1 MIGDPFRDTEQYK
14 LYGILL
20 ARIDDRLVHGQVV
33 VGWSRAVGARHIVV
47 CNDRTAGDEFSKTI
61 IETASAPADIYVRA
75 LTVEEAVKETS
86 CGAFRKTGAIF
97 LFENPADLLRI
108 MDAGVKLDKVN
119 LGGLHQRP
127 GKTEAVKAIW
137 LDEKDCAD
145 LQAIVDRGA
154 RVTVQ
159 MVPTEAEI
167 GVETIL
173 KRMAVRADG

>member
-33 VGWSRAVGARHIVV
+33 VGWSRAVDARYIVV

-61 IETASAPADIYVRA
+61 IETASAPADMSVKV
-75 LTVEEAVKETS
+75 LTVEEAVKEALP
-86 CGAFRKTGAIF
+86 GAFRKTGAIF
-97 LFENPADLLRI
+97 LFENPADLLKM

-119 LGGLHQRP
+119 LGGLHQKP
-127 GKTEAVKAIW
+127 GKTEATKAIW
-137 LDEKDCAD
+137 LDENDCAD

-159 MVPTEAEI
+159 MVPTEAEVGI
-167 GVETIL
+167 ETIL
-173 KRMAVRADG
+173 KKMAVSTDG